1 VHDSDLVNPPQYHFI
16 DVALTA
22 IRSVVGMVPHRVQ
35 LQEGGMQDRF
45 FLVQKMGME
54 LAYTRTE
61 YDDNQDN

>member
-1 VHDSDLVNPPQYHFI
+1 VKKVSVL
-16 DVALTA
+16 ALTA

-45 FLVQKMGME
+45 FLVQKMGMD